1 VKKDI
6 AGARWP
12 LPLLERWFAANR
24 RDLPWRRRRDLY
36 AIWVSEVMLQQTRV
50 DTALPFFKDFLKRF
64 PTLERLAAAPL
75 QDVLKAW
82 EGLGYYSRA
91 RNLWRA
97 ARLVVE
103 NFHGRIPVEY
113 ERFRELPGVGD
124 YIAAA
129 VMSIGC
135 GLAVPVID
143 GNVLR
148 VVCRWQGI
156 DTDVRLAATRRRV
169 RSFLEKIIPAASPG
183 LFNESLME
191 LGALVCLPKSPRCA
205 LCPLQPGCRAARGG
219 LASVLPVKSGK
230 AQTPRYQVALAVI
243 VRGGKLFIQQ
253 RPENGHLGGLWEFPG
268 GKCRAGE
275 KAELAVVRECGE
287 ELGVEIEV
295 QAQLAV
301 VRHAYSHFKVVLH
314 VFACRLLGG
323 RIRTRQ
329 PHAWVKVSD
338 LDRYPF
344 PAGNHKFFPRLR
356 EWLSNHRD
364 S

>member
-1 VKKDI
+1 VKEEP
-6 AGARWP
+6 AGSLDAP
-12 LPLLERWFAANR
+12 GLLQRWFAANR

-50 DTALPFFKDFLKRF
+50 ETVLPYFNDFLKRF
-64 PTLERLAAAPL
+64 PTLERLAASPL
-75 QDVLKAW
+75 HDVLKAW

-91 RNLWRA
+91 RNLRRA
-97 ARLVVE
+97 AQLIVK
-103 NFHGRIPVEY
+103 NFQGRIPMDY

-129 VMSIGC
+129 VMSLGC
-135 GLAVPVID
+135 GIAVPVLD

-169 RSFLEKIIPAASPG
+169 RSFLEEIIPAASPG
-183 LFNESLME
+183 SFNESLME
-191 LGALVCLPKSPRCA
+191 LGALVCLPKNPRCP

-219 LASVLPVKSGK
+219 LASVLPLKSRK
-230 AQTPRYQVALAVI
+230 AQVPQYQVALAVI

-268 GKCRAGE
+268 GKCRPNEEPGA
-275 KAELAVVRECGE
+275 AVVRECRE
-287 ELGVEIEV
+287 ELGVEVE
-295 QAQLAV
+295 AKGELAV

-323 RIRTRQ
+323 RIRTRR
-329 PHAWVKVSD
+329 PHAWVKVAD

-344 PAGNHKFFPRLR
+344 PAANHKFFPQLR
-356 EWLSNHRD
+356 KKLANIRD
-364 S
+364 E